1 MPSARINQ
9 WTGAA
14 ERARRLPARC
24 NNQPDREQR
33 THQDFDS
40 QAKCNLPL
48 LASLQDEAYIGSGE
62 TASVIDAINQRAS
75 DSSSGLLVLI
85 LNNPNNPILHP
96 GA

>member
-1 MPSARINQ
+1 MN
-9 WTGAA
+9 
-14 ERARRLPARC
+14 EARC

-62 TASVIDAINQRAS
+62 TASVIDAINRRAVNI
-75 DSSSGLLVLI
+75 SSGLPVLI
-85 LNNPNNPILHP
+85 LDYPNNSILHP